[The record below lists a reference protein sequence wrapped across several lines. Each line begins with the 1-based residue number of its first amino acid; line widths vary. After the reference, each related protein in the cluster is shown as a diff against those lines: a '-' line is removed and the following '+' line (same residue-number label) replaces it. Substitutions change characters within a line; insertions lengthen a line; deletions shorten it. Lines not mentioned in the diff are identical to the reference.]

1 MREDETN
8 TDGSPTV
15 NIEIMTNHEN
25 GTDNRTEDENLKT
38 LKTTSSLEEDNL
50 KTKSRGKRDE
60 GAMFLGGYLFDCFKI
75 NSYRFR
81 FYSPFYC
88 SEIDDE
94 SLDMC
99 TDRRKRK
106 SCETETAVEVKRV
119 RTQSADDDKP
129 YQPVEVPQN
138 EIDQAQADSPKT
150 DDSSSSNTTS
160 GVDVTDQP
168 GPSSTSRDNERLEI
182 VNISSFIRYEP
193 CDTKSARPLK
203 SAIKKPDKSGEN
215 RTNDKSIK
223 FDVVREF
230 RFNRTQS
237 FVTMPSQG
245 GMSLGMGKTHTTLL
259 SRFIP
264 RCDNASMIRPTS

>member
-1 MREDETN
+1 
-8 TDGSPTV
+8 
-15 NIEIMTNHEN
+15 
-25 GTDNRTEDENLKT
+25 
-38 LKTTSSLEEDNL
+38 
-50 KTKSRGKRDE
+50 
-60 GAMFLGGYLFDCFKI
+60 
-75 NSYRFR
+75 
-81 FYSPFYC
+81 
-88 SEIDDE
+88 
-94 SLDMC
+94 MC

-119 RTQSADDDKP
+119 RTQSADDNQP
-129 YQPVEVPQN
+129 YQPVETPQV

>member
-25 GTDNRTEDENLKT
+25 GTDNRTEDENNLKT

-60 GAMFLGGYLFDCFKI
+60 DAMFLGGYLFDCFKI

-106 SCETETAVEVKRV
+106 SCESETAVEVKRV

-129 YQPVEVPQN
+129 YQPVGVPQN

-203 SAIKKPDKSGEN
+203 SAIKKPDKSGGN

-264 RCDNASMIRPTS
+264 R

>member
-1 MREDETN
+1 
-8 TDGSPTV
+8 
-15 NIEIMTNHEN
+15 
-25 GTDNRTEDENLKT
+25 
-38 LKTTSSLEEDNL
+38 
-50 KTKSRGKRDE
+50 
-60 GAMFLGGYLFDCFKI
+60 
-75 NSYRFR
+75 
-81 FYSPFYC
+81 
-88 SEIDDE
+88 
-94 SLDMC
+94 MC

-119 RTQSADDDKP
+119 RTESADEEVKP
-129 YQPVEVPQN
+129 YQSVQN
-138 EIDQAQADSPKT
+138 GTPEEIEGQADSPKT

-203 SAIKKPDKSGEN
+203 SAIKKPDASGKT

-245 GMSLGMGKTHTTLL
+245 GMSLGMGKILSFISYPAVITTKYDWTCFT
-259 SRFIP
+259 R
-264 RCDNASMIRPTS
+264 D

>member
-15 NIEIMTNHEN
+15 NIEIMTNHDQLN

-60 GAMFLGGYLFDCFKI
+60 EAMFLGGMDIYLTVVKI

-119 RTQSADDDKP
+119 RTQSADDNQP
-129 YQPVEVPQN
+129 YQPVETPQV
-138 EIDQAQADSPKT
+138 EIDQTQADSPKT

-245 GMSLGMGKTHTTLL
+245 GMSLGMGKN
-259 SRFIP
+259 IP
-264 RCDNASMIRPTS
+264 LHIPL

>member
-1 MREDETN
+1 
-8 TDGSPTV
+8 
-15 NIEIMTNHEN
+15 
-25 GTDNRTEDENLKT
+25 
-38 LKTTSSLEEDNL
+38 
-50 KTKSRGKRDE
+50 
-60 GAMFLGGYLFDCFKI
+60 
-75 NSYRFR
+75 
-81 FYSPFYC
+81 
-88 SEIDDE
+88 
-94 SLDMC
+94 MC

-119 RTQSADDDKP
+119 RTQSADDDVKP
-129 YQPVEVPQN
+129 YQPVETSQ
-138 EIDQAQADSPKT
+138 EIEQAHADSPKT

-168 GPSSTSRDNERLEI
+168 GPSSISRDSERLEI

-245 GMSLGMGKTHTTLL
+245 GMSLGMGKIL

-264 RCDNASMIRPTS
+264 RCDNASMIRLSSCIDFI